1 MTFNDSNPIILCKS
15 LLVHLLWKSVCRIF
29 HVLRVVSVNGV
40 DAGDCHVLLAVA
52 EVLDGAEFPPWL
64 ELIVRVE
71 PPVEIEEVDFK
82 FGLCDTKMGSF

>member
-1 MTFNDSNPIILCKS
+1 MTQIPSIYLRV
-15 LLVHLLWKSVCRIF
+15 LGVYLLWKSVCRIF
-29 HVLRVVSVNGV
+29 HVLGVVSVNGV
-40 DAGDCHVLLAVA
+40 DAGDCHVLLAIA

-82 FGLCDTKMGSF
+82 FGLCDTKIGSFHRE